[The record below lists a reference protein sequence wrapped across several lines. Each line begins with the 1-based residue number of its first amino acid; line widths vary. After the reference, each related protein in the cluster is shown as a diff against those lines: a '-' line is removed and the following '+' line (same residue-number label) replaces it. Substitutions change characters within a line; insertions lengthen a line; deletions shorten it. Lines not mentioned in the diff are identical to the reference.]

1 MLSDEALLAVL
12 QVAASSLAVH
22 SFDAI
27 SIDSRTP
34 LVGAAAATNRTVEVM
49 NLMV

>member
-12 QVAASSLAVH
+12 QVASLAVH

-27 SIDSRTP
+27 SIDSRSP
-34 LVGAAAATNRTVEVM
+34 LVGAVAATNRTVEVM